1 MLHTEDRLSFS
12 ELLLIENYKKVAE
25 TSIGSQEESRQ
36 RWKTKYLMLNFSG
49 HTELK
54 PQYLII
60 KLEFTKEALKPITY
74 ILERQ
79 IMDVNDD
86 LRKFYIAKERT

>member
-1 MLHTEDRLSFS
+1 
-12 ELLLIENYKKVAE
+12 
-25 TSIGSQEESRQ
+25 
-36 RWKTKYLMLNFSG
+36 MLNFSG